1 MLNQVDRYTED
12 RDESLAE
19 FEAELTRLAL
29 AADPDE
35 PVPQDALPFEPAKA
49 GSGGELLPDW
59 YMPAPTGR
67 AGTAHGYAPDLD
79 SSGSALPPTLWT
91 VR

>member
-1 MLNQVDRYTED
+1 MLTQ
-12 RDESLAE
+12 E

-67 AGTAHGYAPDLD
+67 SRRRFSRRTRLIVLLVILAFLAINAFGLCSTY
-79 SSGSALPPTLWT
+79 GSVTIA
-91 VR
+91 